1 MQTKS
6 VSSLLREYF
15 ELEMAPNHPREFS
28 IDTRSLPVVANTKS
42 KWFTKESPERL
53 CRTFVF
59 KSRGEARAFVNELL
73 DHEDGCK
80 HHAEIKIQGSN
91 VSIEVYTHD
100 LDCVT
105 SIDKEYANEAEAI
118 YNDVCSYGYR

>member
-1 MQTKS
+1 MRTTM

-15 ELEMAPNHPREFS
+15 DLEMAPNHPREFS
-28 IDTRSLPVVANTKS
+28 IDTRSLPVVTSSKS
-42 KWFTKESPERL
+42 KWFTKDSPERL
-53 CRTFVF
+53 CRTFEF
-59 KSRGEARAFVNELL
+59 KSRGEARAFINELM
-73 DHEDGCK
+73 DHEDDCK
-80 HHAEIKIQGSN
+80 HHAEIRVQGSN
-91 VSIEVYTHD
+91 VSVEVYTHD